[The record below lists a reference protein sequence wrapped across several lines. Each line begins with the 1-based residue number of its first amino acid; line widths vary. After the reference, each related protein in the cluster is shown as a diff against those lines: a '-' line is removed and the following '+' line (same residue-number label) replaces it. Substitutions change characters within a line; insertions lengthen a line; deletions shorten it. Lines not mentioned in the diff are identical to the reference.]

1 MLLTLTTLNIK
12 NLNTTLISAA
22 QFVVE
27 VCYSAVN
34 SEYKYNT
41 IIYFWN
47 NFPTYTWLLSNKS
60 KRILLTLIYRRW
72 SSEPTQPTQAS
83 AGRSFSDKVTEQMA
97 CLEAQ
102 REFIFYLFF
111 QEMVL
116 LLSFFI
122 FLKTNYRISSYT

>member
-1 MLLTLTTLNIK
+1 MLSLLLLKCQGHPTIRPFWKINIS
-12 NLNTTLISAA
+12 LLFCPFAST
-22 QFVVE
+22 E
-27 VCYSAVN
+27 VF
-34 SEYKYNT
+34 
-41 IIYFWN
+41 IYV
-47 NFPTYTWLLSNKS
+47 
-60 KRILLTLIYRRW
+60 LLTLIYRRW

-83 AGRSFSDKVTEQMA
+83 AGRSFSDKLTEQFA

-122 FLKTNYRISSYT
+122 FLKTNYRISSYSFRRNYSFLNLEIQRSQSKQST

>member
-1 MLLTLTTLNIK
+1 MSFKFGNAIFITFEMPGSSYNRPFWKINISLLFCPFAST
-12 NLNTTLISAA
+12 
-22 QFVVE
+22 E
-27 VCYSAVN
+27 VF
-34 SEYKYNT
+34 
-41 IIYFWN
+41 IYV
-47 NFPTYTWLLSNKS
+47 
-60 KRILLTLIYRRW
+60 LLTLIYRRW

-116 LLSFFI
+116 LLIFFI
-122 FLKTNYRISSYT
+122 FLKTNYRIF